1 MIHTIIRGDN
11 MKIISMKMMA
21 MMMAGMGMIGYMYLK
36 KHPEKMQMM
45 KDMGK
50 DISQMMNDKTDI

>member
-1 MIHTIIRGDN
+1 